1 MDESDAKGL
10 EEMTEGILVASNY
23 CVLFECNFPLH
34 IFTTVT
40 LTTECNPIIV
50 PTRYPKEPNTAV
62 QVYLQVGRDEM
73 TNRGLVE
80 LLYQIMQEPLFYQL
94 HPKGQFGYEVDVSPR
109 WTYGVMGVSFNVVTS
124 RKCTEEFGKRLDQFL
139 IDFRDK
145 LIAMEEESFLEHVI
159 GMAKKQAPNF
169 QLPYRRVQ

>member
-50 PTRYPKEPNTAV
+50 PTRDPKEPNTAV

-73 TNRGLVE
+73 TN
-80 LLYQIMQEPLFYQL
+80 
-94 HPKGQFGYEVDVSPR
+94 
-109 WTYGVMGVSFNVVTS
+109 
-124 RKCTEEFGKRLDQFL
+124 
-139 IDFRDK
+139 
-145 LIAMEEESFLEHVI
+145 
-159 GMAKKQAPNF
+159 
-169 QLPYRRVQ
+169 